1 MSVRDE
7 AASWEGSTVLGVAVA
22 GLTVLAAA
30 ALTAGAHLW
39 AALTGADLPW
49 NPIALAAALAAGRP
63 APTAGLW
70 ACTAG
75 VVAASAAV
83 AALVRLALRGRRPGT
98 RTRADSA
105 AALTG
110 APSDTEELS
119 ERSVR
124 AKAARL
130 GAAPGAAFGLPI
142 GRAVRTGRRLW
153 SDLEAVCIVIAGPR
167 TGKTTCWAVPRI
179 GAAPGAVVATS
190 NKRDILDSTRADRSG
205 RGDVW
210 VFDPQGIADEPQSW
224 WWDPMSCV
232 TDAVAA
238 RALTEVFVDSTRDPK
253 AQTNAYFDS
262 AARDLV
268 AALLLAAARSG
279 RPITQL
285 HGWLNDQHDD
295 EPVRLLRDAGE
306 QMMADTLQGTLN
318 LVAETRSGVYGSAS
332 TIMSFMLNERAM
344 AWVTPSPWLRRFRPE
359 EFVAGTGT
367 LYCLSQEGRGSASPI
382 VTALTVAVIEAALA
396 RARTQPA
403 GRLSTPMLCELDEA
417 ANVCR
422 WRELPD
428 LYSHFG
434 SRGILVDTLL
444 QSWSQGAVA
453 WGEAGVKK
461 LWSASNVK
469 TYAGGVAERA
479 FLSDLSD
486 LIGTHWVD
494 SRQTSYSAQG
504 RSSSTSRQS
513 QQRPIASVADLA
525 DLPRGR
531 AWVLASGSTAALT
544 ELIPHWA
551 ARGAG
556 GGRGRTERSERS
568 KRRGRMSGGE

>member
-1 MSVRDE
+1 MSVRDGFK
-7 AASWEGSTVLGVAVA
+7 SWPASTVLVFILLVIGAWSALSIFLGVR
-22 GLTVLAAA
+22 
-30 ALTAGAHLW
+30 LW
-39 AALTGADLPW
+39 SWATGVQAPGGPFSLL
-49 NPIALAAALAAGRP
+49 NSSARGTFH
-63 APTAGLW
+63 PTAGLW
-70 ACTAG
+70 WCVAG
-75 VVAASAAV
+75 AGLVLVLIPTILALAISGGPNHAGRQRGDEAAS
-83 AALVRLALRGRRPGT
+83 RTGRRRET
-98 RTRADSA
+98 SS
-105 AALTG
+105 L
-110 APSDTEELS
+110 E
-119 ERSVR
+119 
-124 AKAARL
+124 AKAVKAKAKRL
-130 GAAPGAAFGLPI
+130 GVETNGVDTFGLPI
-142 GRAVRTGRRLW
+142 GRAVAGKRSFW
-153 SDLEAVCIVIAGPR
+153 SSFEDVSILIAGPR

-190 NKRDILDSTRADRSG
+190 NKRDILDSTRADRSE
-205 RGDVW
+205 RGPVW
-210 VFDPQGIADEPQSW
+210 AFDPQGIADEPQSW

-238 RALTEVFVDSTRDPK
+238 RAMTEVFVDSTRDPK

-344 AWVTPSPWLRRFRPE
+344 AWVTPSPWLRQFRPE

-396 RARTQPA
+396 RARTQPG

-494 SRQTSYSAQG
+494 SRQTSYSSQG

-551 ARGAG
+551 ARPGAAG
-556 GGRGRTERSERS
+556 GGRGRTERS
-568 KRRGRMSGGE
+568 RR